1 MFIVILFI
9 FLGILSG
16 FFCRKLSTGACI
28 SLTDVVAQWQGRI
41 VTWLIWLLLFLL
53 GIEVGSNEMIVR
65 SLPTLGV
72 EALLLSSAATLGCC
86 VLAWALW
93 RVSKDHT
100 AQENAKKETLETLT
114 EEISSDKKSSA
125 EEETSADKEG
135 KPAENKGLQGSSLLR
150 GLKVMKGS
158 LIVVGFFVIGL
169 LGGIEKMVP
178 AWLLNGEV
186 SFVALCGLLLFVGLG
201 IGLNP
206 EMKKEV
212 RSLSPRMALLPVVTI
227 IGSWL
232 GALLIWNSAS
242 PHPVRLHGDKQR
254 FRLLFAVE
262 YLHHRISW
270 CRIGNHCSLGKHHTR
285 DAYPVGRSADG
296 PLVWPAGTYLCR
308 RSHHDGHH
316 LAHSL
321 ADCGSA
327 LCSSEYL
334 PWFCGRLHCALPR
347 QLVVYDLMLKNLRK

>member
-16 FFCRKLSTGACI
+16 IFCRKLSKGAHI
-28 SLTDVVAQWQGRI
+28 SLTDVAERWQGRI

-93 RVSKDHT
+93 RVSKNNST
-100 AQENAKKETLETLT
+100 QESANKETLETLT

-232 GALLIWNSAS
+232 GALLIWTVLHRTLSDCMAINSGFAYYS
-242 PHPVRLHGDKQR
+242 LSSIFITEYRGAELGTIA
-254 FRLLFAVE
+254 LLANIIRE
-262 YLHHRISW
+262 MLTL
-270 CRIGNHCSLGKHHTR
+270 LGAPLMAR
-285 DAYPVGRSADG
+285 WFG
-296 PLVWPAGTYLCR
+296 PLAPISAGGATTMDTTLPILSQTVGQRYV
-308 RSHHDGHH
+308 
-316 LAHSL
+316 
-321 ADCGSA
+321 A
-327 LCSSEYL
+327 LSIYHGFVVDFTV
-334 PWFCGRLHCALPR
+334 PF
-347 QLVVYDLMLKNLRK
+347 LVSWWCMV

>member
-1 MFIVILFI
+1 MFLVILFI

-16 FFCRKLSTGACI
+16 VLCRKLSTGARI
-28 SLTDVVAQWQGRI
+28 SLTDVAARWQGRI

-72 EALLLSSAATLGCC
+72 EALLLSSAATLGSC
-86 VLAWALW
+86 VLAWMLW
-93 RVSKDHT
+93 RVSKNNT
-100 AQENAKKETLETLT
+100 VQENAMN
-114 EEISSDKKSSA
+114 
-125 EEETSADKEG
+125 ETSAEKEG
-135 KPAENKGLQGSSLLR
+135 NSAEKEGLQGSSLIR

-158 LIVVGFFVIGL
+158 LIVVGFFIIGL

-178 AWLLNGEV
+178 SWLLDGDV

-232 GALLIWNSAS
+232 GALLIWTVLHRTLSDCMAINSGFAYYS
-242 PHPVRLHGDKQR
+242 LSSIFITEYRGAELGTIA
-254 FRLLFAVE
+254 LLANIIRE
-262 YLHHRISW
+262 MLTL
-270 CRIGNHCSLGKHHTR
+270 LGAPLMAR
-285 DAYPVGRSADG
+285 WFG
-296 PLVWPAGTYLCR
+296 PLAPISVGGATTMDTTLPILSQTLGQRYI
-308 RSHHDGHH
+308 
-316 LAHSL
+316 
-321 ADCGSA
+321 A
-327 LCSSEYL
+327 LSIYHGFVVDFTM
-334 PWFCGRLHCALPR
+334 PF
-347 QLVVYDLMLKNLRK
+347 LVSWWCMI

>member
-9 FLGILSG
+9 FLGILLG
-16 FFCRKLSTGACI
+16 VLCRKLSTGARI
-28 SLTDVVAQWQGRI
+28 SHTDVAARWQGRI

-72 EALLLSSAATLGCC
+72 EALLLSSAATLSCC
-86 VLAWALW
+86 VLAWMLW
-93 RVSKDHT
+93 RVSKNNT
-100 AQENAKKETLETLT
+100 VQENAKN
-114 EEISSDKKSSA
+114 
-125 EEETSADKEG
+125 ETSADKEG
-135 KPAENKGLQGSSLLR
+135 NPAEKEGLQGFSLIR

-178 AWLLNGEV
+178 SGLLDGDV

-232 GALLIWNSAS
+232 GALLIWTVLHRTLSDCMAINSGFAYYS
-242 PHPVRLHGDKQR
+242 LSSIFITEYRGAELGTIA
-254 FRLLFAVE
+254 LLANIIRE
-262 YLHHRISW
+262 MLTL
-270 CRIGNHCSLGKHHTR
+270 LGAPLMAR
-285 DAYPVGRSADG
+285 WFG
-296 PLVWPAGTYLCR
+296 PLAPISAGGATTMDTTLPILSQTVGQRYI
-308 RSHHDGHH
+308 
-316 LAHSL
+316 
-321 ADCGSA
+321 A
-327 LCSSEYL
+327 LSIYHGFVVDFTV
-334 PWFCGRLHCALPR
+334 PF
-347 QLVVYDLMLKNLRK
+347 LVSWWCMV

>member
-16 FFCRKLSTGACI
+16 VLCRKLSTGARI
-28 SLTDVVAQWQGRI
+28 SLTDVAARWQGRI

-86 VLAWALW
+86 VLAWILW
-93 RVSKDHT
+93 RVLKNNT
-100 AQENAKKETLETLT
+100 VQENAKKET
-114 EEISSDKKSSA
+114 SA
-125 EEETSADKEG
+125 EKEG
-135 KPAENKGLQGSSLLR
+135 NPAEKEGLQGSSLIR

-178 AWLLNGEV
+178 SWLLDGDV

-232 GALLIWNSAS
+232 GALLIWTVLHRTLSDCMAINSGFAYYS
-242 PHPVRLHGDKQR
+242 LSSIFITEYRGAELGTIA
-254 FRLLFAVE
+254 LLANIIRE
-262 YLHHRISW
+262 MLTL
-270 CRIGNHCSLGKHHTR
+270 LGAPLMAR
-285 DAYPVGRSADG
+285 CFG
-296 PLVWPAGTYLCR
+296 PLAPISVGGATTMDTTLPILSQTLGQRYI
-308 RSHHDGHH
+308 
-316 LAHSL
+316 
-321 ADCGSA
+321 A
-327 LCSSEYL
+327 LSIYHGFVVDFTV
-334 PWFCGRLHCALPR
+334 PF
-347 QLVVYDLMLKNLRK
+347 LVSWWCMI

>member
-16 FFCRKLSTGACI
+16 VLCRKLSTGARI
-28 SLTDVVAQWQGRI
+28 SLTDVAARWQGRI

-86 VLAWALW
+86 VLAWMLW
-93 RVSKDHT
+93 RVSKNNT
-100 AQENAKKETLETLT
+100 VQENAKKET
-114 EEISSDKKSSA
+114 
-125 EEETSADKEG
+125 SADKEG
-135 KPAENKGLQGSSLLR
+135 NPAEKKGLQGSSLIR

-158 LIVVGFFVIGL
+158 LIVVGFFVLGL

-178 AWLLNGEV
+178 SWLLDGDV

-232 GALLIWNSAS
+232 GALLIWTVLHRTLSDCMAINSGFAYYS
-242 PHPVRLHGDKQR
+242 LSSIFITEYRGAELGTIA
-254 FRLLFAVE
+254 LLANIIRE
-262 YLHHRISW
+262 MLTL
-270 CRIGNHCSLGKHHTR
+270 LGAPLMAR
-285 DAYPVGRSADG
+285 WFG
-296 PLVWPAGTYLCR
+296 PLAPISAGGATTMDTTLPILSQTVGQRYI
-308 RSHHDGHH
+308 
-316 LAHSL
+316 
-321 ADCGSA
+321 A
-327 LCSSEYL
+327 LSI
-334 PWFCGRLHCALPR
+334 
-347 QLVVYDLMLKNLRK
+347 

>member
-16 FFCRKLSTGACI
+16 IFCRKLSTGACI
-28 SLTDVVAQWQGRI
+28 SLTDVVARWQGRI

-100 AQENAKKETLETLT
+100 VQENAKKEALATVT
-114 EEISSDKKSSA
+114 EEVSS
-125 EEETSADKEG
+125 EKEG
-135 KPAENKGLQGSSLLR
+135 LKGSSLLR

-232 GALLIWNSAS
+232 GALLIWTVLHRTLSDCMAINSGFAYYS
-242 PHPVRLHGDKQR
+242 LSSIFITEYRGAELGTIA
-254 FRLLFAVE
+254 LLANIIRE
-262 YLHHRISW
+262 MLTL
-270 CRIGNHCSLGKHHTR
+270 LGAPLMAR
-285 DAYPVGRSADG
+285 WFG
-296 PLVWPAGTYLCR
+296 PLAPISAGGATTMDTTLPILSQTVGQRYV
-308 RSHHDGHH
+308 
-316 LAHSL
+316 
-321 ADCGSA
+321 A
-327 LCSSEYL
+327 LSIYHGFVVDFTV
-334 PWFCGRLHCALPR
+334 PF
-347 QLVVYDLMLKNLRK
+347 LVSWWCMV

>member
-16 FFCRKLSTGACI
+16 VLCHKLSTEARI
-28 SLTDVVAQWQGRI
+28 SLTDVAARWQGRI

-86 VLAWALW
+86 VLAWMLW
-93 RVSKDHT
+93 RVSKNNT
-100 AQENAKKETLETLT
+100 VQENAKN
-114 EEISSDKKSSA
+114 
-125 EEETSADKEG
+125 ETSAEKEG
-135 KPAENKGLQGSSLLR
+135 NPAEKEGLQESSLIR

-158 LIVVGFFVIGL
+158 LIVVGYFVIGL

-178 AWLLNGEV
+178 SWLLDGDV

-232 GALLIWNSAS
+232 GALLIWTVLHRTLSDCMAINSGFAYYS
-242 PHPVRLHGDKQR
+242 LSSIFITEYRGAELGTIA
-254 FRLLFAVE
+254 LLANIIRE
-262 YLHHRISW
+262 MLTL
-270 CRIGNHCSLGKHHTR
+270 LGAPLMAR
-285 DAYPVGRSADG
+285 WFG
-296 PLVWPAGTYLCR
+296 PLAPISAGGATTMDTTLPILSQTVGQRYV
-308 RSHHDGHH
+308 
-316 LAHSL
+316 
-321 ADCGSA
+321 A
-327 LCSSEYL
+327 LSIYHGFVVDFTV
-334 PWFCGRLHCALPR
+334 PF
-347 QLVVYDLMLKNLRK
+347 LVSWWCMV

>member
-16 FFCRKLSTGACI
+16 VFCRKLSTGACI
-28 SLTDVVAQWQGRI
+28 SLTDVVARWQGRI

-100 AQENAKKETLETLT
+100 AQENAKKEALATVT
-114 EEISSDKKSSA
+114 EEVSSEKV
-125 EEETSADKEG
+125 
-135 KPAENKGLQGSSLLR
+135 GLQESSLLR

-232 GALLIWNSAS
+232 GALLIWTVLHRTLSDCMAINSGFAYYS
-242 PHPVRLHGDKQR
+242 LSSIFITEYRGAELGTIA
-254 FRLLFAVE
+254 LLANIIRE
-262 YLHHRISW
+262 MLTL
-270 CRIGNHCSLGKHHTR
+270 LGAPLMAR
-285 DAYPVGRSADG
+285 WFG
-296 PLVWPAGTYLCR
+296 PLAPISAGGATTMDTTLPILSQTVGQRYV
-308 RSHHDGHH
+308 
-316 LAHSL
+316 
-321 ADCGSA
+321 A
-327 LCSSEYL
+327 LSIYHGFVVDFTV
-334 PWFCGRLHCALPR
+334 PF
-347 QLVVYDLMLKNLRK
+347 LVSWWCMV

>member
-16 FFCRKLSTGACI
+16 VLCRKLATGARI
-28 SLTDVVAQWQGRI
+28 SLTDVAARWQGRI

-86 VLAWALW
+86 VLACMLW
-93 RVSKDHT
+93 RVSKNNT
-100 AQENAKKETLETLT
+100 VLENVKKETST
-114 EEISSDKKSSA
+114 
-125 EEETSADKEG
+125 DKEG
-135 KPAENKGLQGSSLLR
+135 NPAEKEGLQGSSLIR
-150 GLKVMKGS
+150 GLRVMKGS

-178 AWLLNGEV
+178 SWLLDGDV

-232 GALLIWNSAS
+232 GALLIWTVLHRTLSDCMAINSGFAYYS
-242 PHPVRLHGDKQR
+242 LSSIFVTEYRGAELGTIA
-254 FRLLFAVE
+254 LLANIIRE
-262 YLHHRISW
+262 MLTL
-270 CRIGNHCSLGKHHTR
+270 LGAPLMAR
-285 DAYPVGRSADG
+285 WFG
-296 PLVWPAGTYLCR
+296 PLAPISAGGATTMDTTLPILSQTVGQRYI
-308 RSHHDGHH
+308 
-316 LAHSL
+316 
-321 ADCGSA
+321 A
-327 LCSSEYL
+327 LSIYHGFVVDFTV
-334 PWFCGRLHCALPR
+334 PF
-347 QLVVYDLMLKNLRK
+347 LVSWWCMV

>member
-16 FFCRKLSTGACI
+16 FLCRKLSTGACT
-28 SLTDVVAQWQGRI
+28 SLTDVVARWQGRI

-72 EALLLSSAATLGCC
+72 EALLLSTAATLGCC

-100 AQENAKKETLETLT
+100 AQESAKKETLETLT

-125 EEETSADKEG
+125 EEETSADKEETSADKEG
-135 KPAENKGLQGSSLLR
+135 NPAEKEGLQESSLLR

-186 SFVALCGLLLFVGLG
+186 SFVALCSLLLFVGLG

-232 GALLIWNSAS
+232 GALLIWTVLHRTLSDCMAINSGFAYYS
-242 PHPVRLHGDKQR
+242 LSSIFITEYRGAELGTIA
-254 FRLLFAVE
+254 LLANIIRE
-262 YLHHRISW
+262 MLTL
-270 CRIGNHCSLGKHHTR
+270 LGAPLMAR
-285 DAYPVGRSADG
+285 WFG
-296 PLVWPAGTYLCR
+296 PLAPISAGGATTMDTTLPILSQTVGQRYV
-308 RSHHDGHH
+308 
-316 LAHSL
+316 
-321 ADCGSA
+321 A
-327 LCSSEYL
+327 LSIYHGFVVDFTV
-334 PWFCGRLHCALPR
+334 PF
-347 QLVVYDLMLKNLRK
+347 LVSWWCMV

>member
-16 FFCRKLSTGACI
+16 VLCRKLSTGARI
-28 SLTDVVAQWQGRI
+28 SLTDVAARWQGRI

-86 VLAWALW
+86 VLAWMLW
-93 RVSKDHT
+93 RVSKNNT
-100 AQENAKKETLETLT
+100 VQENAKN
-114 EEISSDKKSSA
+114 
-125 EEETSADKEG
+125 ETSADKEG
-135 KPAENKGLQGSSLLR
+135 NPAEKEGLQGSSLIR
-150 GLKVMKGS
+150 GLKVIKGS

-178 AWLLNGEV
+178 LWLLDGDV

-232 GALLIWNSAS
+232 GALLIWTELHRTLSDCMAINSGFAYYS
-242 PHPVRLHGDKQR
+242 LSSIFITEYRGAELGTIA
-254 FRLLFAVE
+254 LLANIIRE
-262 YLHHRISW
+262 MLTL
-270 CRIGNHCSLGKHHTR
+270 LGAPLMAHWF
-285 DAYPVGRSADG
+285 G
-296 PLVWPAGTYLCR
+296 PLAPISAGGATTMDTTLPILSQTVGQRYI
-308 RSHHDGHH
+308 
-316 LAHSL
+316 
-321 ADCGSA
+321 A
-327 LCSSEYL
+327 LSIYHGFVVDFTV
-334 PWFCGRLHCALPR
+334 PF
-347 QLVVYDLMLKNLRK
+347 LVSWWCMV

>member
-16 FFCRKLSTGACI
+16 VLCRKLSTGACI
-28 SLTDVVAQWQGRI
+28 SLTDVAARWHGRI

-86 VLAWALW
+86 VLAWILW
-93 RVSKDHT
+93 RVLKNNT
-100 AQENAKKETLETLT
+100 VQENAKKET
-114 EEISSDKKSSA
+114 SA
-125 EEETSADKEG
+125 EKEG
-135 KPAENKGLQGSSLLR
+135 NPAEKEGLQGSSLIR

-178 AWLLNGEV
+178 SWLLDGDV

-232 GALLIWNSAS
+232 GALLIWTVLHRTLSDCMAINSGFAYYS
-242 PHPVRLHGDKQR
+242 LSSIFITEYRGAELGTIA
-254 FRLLFAVE
+254 LLANIIRE
-262 YLHHRISW
+262 MLTL
-270 CRIGNHCSLGKHHTR
+270 LGAPLMAR
-285 DAYPVGRSADG
+285 WFG
-296 PLVWPAGTYLCR
+296 PLAPISAGGATTMDTTLPILSQTLGQRYI
-308 RSHHDGHH
+308 
-316 LAHSL
+316 
-321 ADCGSA
+321 A
-327 LCSSEYL
+327 LSIYHGFVVDFTV
-334 PWFCGRLHCALPR
+334 PF
-347 QLVVYDLMLKNLRK
+347 LVSWWCMI

>member
-1 MFIVILFI
+1 MFIVILFV

-16 FFCRKLSTGACI
+16 VFCRKLSTGACI
-28 SLTDVVAQWQGRI
+28 SLTDVVARWQGRI

-93 RVSKDHT
+93 RVSKNNST
-100 AQENAKKETLETLT
+100 QESAKKEALATVT
-114 EEISSDKKSSA
+114 EEVSSEKKLCAEEETSA
-125 EEETSADKEG
+125 VKEETSADKEG

-178 AWLLNGEV
+178 AWLLDGEV

-232 GALLIWNSAS
+232 GALLIWTVLHRTLSDCMAINSGFAYYS
-242 PHPVRLHGDKQR
+242 LSSIFITEYRGAELGTIA
-254 FRLLFAVE
+254 LLANIIRE
-262 YLHHRISW
+262 MLTL
-270 CRIGNHCSLGKHHTR
+270 LGAPLMAR
-285 DAYPVGRSADG
+285 WFG
-296 PLVWPAGTYLCR
+296 PLSPISAGGATTMDTTLPILSQTVGQRYV
-308 RSHHDGHH
+308 
-316 LAHSL
+316 
-321 ADCGSA
+321 A
-327 LCSSEYL
+327 LSIYHGFVVDFTV
-334 PWFCGRLHCALPR
+334 PF
-347 QLVVYDLMLKNLRK
+347 LVSWWCMV

>member
-16 FFCRKLSTGACI
+16 IFCRKLSTGACI
-28 SLTDVVAQWQGRI
+28 SLTDVVARWQGRI

-93 RVSKDHT
+93 RVSKDYT
-100 AQENAKKETLETLT
+100 AQENAKKEALATVT
-114 EEISSDKKSSA
+114 EEVSSEKNLCAEEVTSA
-125 EEETSADKEG
+125 VKEETSADKEG
-135 KPAENKGLQGSSLLR
+135 NPAEKEGLQGSSLLR

-158 LIVVGFFVIGL
+158 IIVVGFFVIGL

-178 AWLLNGEV
+178 AWLLNREV
-186 SFVALCGLLLFVGLG
+186 SLVALCGLLLFVGLG

-232 GALLIWNSAS
+232 GALLIWT
-242 PHPVRLHGDKQR
+242 VLHRTLSD
-254 FRLLFAVE
+254 
-262 YLHHRISW
+262 
-270 CRIGNHCSLGKHHTR
+270 CM
-285 DAYPVGRSADG
+285 VGGSADG
-296 PLVWPAGTYLCR
+296 PLVWPACTYLCR

-316 LAHSL
+316 FAHSL

-334 PWFCGRLHCALPR
+334 PWFCGRLHCALPC
-347 QLVVYDLMLKNLRK
+347 QLVVYDLIKKNLRQGGS

>member
-16 FFCRKLSTGACI
+16 VLCRKLSTGACI
-28 SLTDVVAQWQGRI
+28 SLTDVAARWQGRI

-72 EALLLSSAATLGCC
+72 EALLLSTAATLGCC

-100 AQENAKKETLETLT
+100 AQENAKKEALATVT
-114 EEISSDKKSSA
+114 EEVSSDKTSSA

-135 KPAENKGLQGSSLLR
+135 NPAENKGLQGSSLLR

-232 GALLIWNSAS
+232 GALLIWTVLHRTLSDCMAINSGFAYYS
-242 PHPVRLHGDKQR
+242 LSSIFITEYRGAELGTIA
-254 FRLLFAVE
+254 LLANIIRE
-262 YLHHRISW
+262 MLTL
-270 CRIGNHCSLGKHHTR
+270 LGAPLMAR
-285 DAYPVGRSADG
+285 WFG
-296 PLVWPAGTYLCR
+296 PLAPISAGGATTMDTTLPILSQTVGQRYV
-308 RSHHDGHH
+308 
-316 LAHSL
+316 
-321 ADCGSA
+321 A
-327 LCSSEYL
+327 LSIYHGFVVDFTV
-334 PWFCGRLHCALPR
+334 PF
-347 QLVVYDLMLKNLRK
+347 LVSWWCMV

>member
-16 FFCRKLSTGACI
+16 VLCRKLSTGACI
-28 SLTDVVAQWQGRI
+28 SLTDVVARWQGRI

-93 RVSKDHT
+93 IISKDHT
-100 AQENAKKETLETLT
+100 AQENAKKEALATVT
-114 EEISSDKKSSA
+114 EEVSSEKKLCAEEETSA
-125 EEETSADKEG
+125 VKEETSADKEG

-178 AWLLNGEV
+178 AWLLDGDV

-232 GALLIWNSAS
+232 GALLIWTVLHRTLSDCMAINSGFAYYS
-242 PHPVRLHGDKQR
+242 LSSIFITEYRGAELGTIA
-254 FRLLFAVE
+254 LLANIIRE
-262 YLHHRISW
+262 MLTL
-270 CRIGNHCSLGKHHTR
+270 LGAPLMAR
-285 DAYPVGRSADG
+285 WFG
-296 PLVWPAGTYLCR
+296 PLAPISAGGATTMDTTLPILSQTVGQRYV
-308 RSHHDGHH
+308 
-316 LAHSL
+316 
-321 ADCGSA
+321 A
-327 LCSSEYL
+327 LSIYHGFVVDFTV
-334 PWFCGRLHCALPR
+334 PF
-347 QLVVYDLMLKNLRK
+347 LVSWWCMV

>member
-16 FFCRKLSTGACI
+16 VLCRKLSTGARI
-28 SLTDVVAQWQGRI
+28 SLTDVATRWQGRI

-72 EALLLSSAATLGCC
+72 EALLLSLAATLGCC
-86 VLAWALW
+86 VLAWMLW
-93 RVSKDHT
+93 RVSKNNT
-100 AQENAKKETLETLT
+100 VLENVKK
-114 EEISSDKKSSA
+114 
-125 EEETSADKEG
+125 ETSADKEG
-135 KPAENKGLQGSSLLR
+135 NPAEKEGLQGSSLIR

-178 AWLLNGEV
+178 LWLLDGDV

-232 GALLIWNSAS
+232 GALLIWTVLHRTLSDCMAINSGFAYYS
-242 PHPVRLHGDKQR
+242 LSSIFITEYRGAELGTIA
-254 FRLLFAVE
+254 LLANIIRE
-262 YLHHRISW
+262 MLTL
-270 CRIGNHCSLGKHHTR
+270 LGAPLMAHWF
-285 DAYPVGRSADG
+285 G
-296 PLVWPAGTYLCR
+296 PLAPISAGGATTMDTTLPILSQTVGQRYI
-308 RSHHDGHH
+308 
-316 LAHSL
+316 
-321 ADCGSA
+321 A
-327 LCSSEYL
+327 LSIYHGFVVDFTV
-334 PWFCGRLHCALPR
+334 PF
-347 QLVVYDLMLKNLRK
+347 LVSWWCMV

>member
-16 FFCRKLSTGACI
+16 VLCRKLSTGARI
-28 SLTDVVAQWQGRI
+28 SLTDVAARWQGRI

-86 VLAWALW
+86 VLAWMLW
-93 RVSKDHT
+93 RVSKNNT
-100 AQENAKKETLETLT
+100 VQENAKN
-114 EEISSDKKSSA
+114 
-125 EEETSADKEG
+125 ETSADKEG
-135 KPAENKGLQGSSLLR
+135 NPAEKEGLQRSSLIR

-178 AWLLNGEV
+178 LWLLDGDV

-232 GALLIWNSAS
+232 GALLIWTELHRTLSDCMAINSGFAYYS
-242 PHPVRLHGDKQR
+242 LSSIFITEYRGAELGTIA
-254 FRLLFAVE
+254 LLANIIRE
-262 YLHHRISW
+262 MLTL
-270 CRIGNHCSLGKHHTR
+270 LGAPLMAHWF
-285 DAYPVGRSADG
+285 G
-296 PLVWPAGTYLCR
+296 PLAPISAGGATTMDTTLPILSQTVGQRYI
-308 RSHHDGHH
+308 
-316 LAHSL
+316 
-321 ADCGSA
+321 A
-327 LCSSEYL
+327 LSIYHGFVVDFTV
-334 PWFCGRLHCALPR
+334 PF
-347 QLVVYDLMLKNLRK
+347 LVSWWCMV

>member
-16 FFCRKLSTGACI
+16 VLCRKLSTGACI
-28 SLTDVVAQWQGRI
+28 SLTDVAERWQGRI

-72 EALLLSSAATLGCC
+72 EALLLSTAATLGCC

-93 RVSKDHT
+93 RVSKNNST
-100 AQENAKKETLETLT
+100 QENAKKETLETLT

-125 EEETSADKEG
+125 EEETSAVEEETSADKEG
-135 KPAENKGLQGSSLLR
+135 NPAENKGLQGSSLLR

-178 AWLLNGEV
+178 SWLLDGDV

-232 GALLIWNSAS
+232 GALLIWTVLHRTLSDCMAINSGFAYYS
-242 PHPVRLHGDKQR
+242 LSSIFITEYRGAELGTIA
-254 FRLLFAVE
+254 LLANIIRE
-262 YLHHRISW
+262 MLTL
-270 CRIGNHCSLGKHHTR
+270 LGAPLMAR
-285 DAYPVGRSADG
+285 WFG
-296 PLVWPAGTYLCR
+296 PLAPISAGGATTMDTTLPILSQTVGQRYV
-308 RSHHDGHH
+308 
-316 LAHSL
+316 
-321 ADCGSA
+321 A
-327 LCSSEYL
+327 LSIYHGFVVDFTV
-334 PWFCGRLHCALPR
+334 PF
-347 QLVVYDLMLKNLRK
+347 LVSWWCMV

>member
-16 FFCRKLSTGACI
+16 VLSRKLSTGARI
-28 SLTDVVAQWQGRI
+28 SHTDVAARWHGRI

-72 EALLLSSAATLGCC
+72 EALLLSSAATLSCC
-86 VLAWALW
+86 VLAWILW
-93 RVSKDHT
+93 RVSKNNT
-100 AQENAKKETLETLT
+100 VQENAKKET
-114 EEISSDKKSSA
+114 SA
-125 EEETSADKEG
+125 EKEG
-135 KPAENKGLQGSSLLR
+135 NPAEKEGLQGSSLIR

-178 AWLLNGEV
+178 SWLLDGDV

-232 GALLIWNSAS
+232 GALLIWTVLHRTLSDCMAINSGFAYYS
-242 PHPVRLHGDKQR
+242 LSSIFITEYRGAELGTIA
-254 FRLLFAVE
+254 LLANIIRE
-262 YLHHRISW
+262 MLTL
-270 CRIGNHCSLGKHHTR
+270 LGAPLMAR
-285 DAYPVGRSADG
+285 WFG
-296 PLVWPAGTYLCR
+296 PLAPISVGGATTMDTTLPILSQTLGQRYI
-308 RSHHDGHH
+308 
-316 LAHSL
+316 
-321 ADCGSA
+321 A
-327 LCSSEYL
+327 LSIYHGFVVDFTV
-334 PWFCGRLHCALPR
+334 PF
-347 QLVVYDLMLKNLRK
+347 LVSWWCMI

>member
-16 FFCRKLSTGACI
+16 ILCRKLSTGARI
-28 SLTDVVAQWQGRI
+28 SLTDVAERWQGRI

-72 EALLLSSAATLGCC
+72 EALLLSSAASLGCC

-100 AQENAKKETLETLT
+100 AQENAKN
-114 EEISSDKKSSA
+114 
-125 EEETSADKEG
+125 ETSADKEG
-135 KPAENKGLQGSSLLR
+135 NPAEKEGLQGSSLIR

-178 AWLLNGEV
+178 SWLLDGDV

-232 GALLIWNSAS
+232 GALLIWTVLHRTLSDCMAINSGFAYYS
-242 PHPVRLHGDKQR
+242 LSSIFITEYRGAELGTIA
-254 FRLLFAVE
+254 LLANIIRE
-262 YLHHRISW
+262 MLTL
-270 CRIGNHCSLGKHHTR
+270 LGAPLMAR
-285 DAYPVGRSADG
+285 WFG
-296 PLVWPAGTYLCR
+296 PLAPISAGGATTMDTTLPILSQTVGQRYI
-308 RSHHDGHH
+308 
-316 LAHSL
+316 
-321 ADCGSA
+321 A
-327 LCSSEYL
+327 LSIYHGFVVDFTV
-334 PWFCGRLHCALPR
+334 PF
-347 QLVVYDLMLKNLRK
+347 LVSWWCMV

>member
-16 FFCRKLSTGACI
+16 VFCRKLSTGACI
-28 SLTDVVAQWQGRI
+28 SLTDVVARWQGRI
-41 VTWLIWLLLFLL
+41 VTWPIWLLLFLL

-100 AQENAKKETLETLT
+100 AQENAKKETLETLA

-135 KPAENKGLQGSSLLR
+135 KPAEKVGLQESSLLR

-178 AWLLNGEV
+178 AWLLDGDV

-232 GALLIWNSAS
+232 GALLIWTVLHRTLSDCMAINSGFAYYS
-242 PHPVRLHGDKQR
+242 LSSIFITEYRGAELGTIA
-254 FRLLFAVE
+254 LLANIIRE
-262 YLHHRISW
+262 MLTL
-270 CRIGNHCSLGKHHTR
+270 LGAPLMAR
-285 DAYPVGRSADG
+285 WFG
-296 PLVWPAGTYLCR
+296 PLAPISAGGATTMDTTLPILSQTVGQRYV
-308 RSHHDGHH
+308 
-316 LAHSL
+316 
-321 ADCGSA
+321 A
-327 LCSSEYL
+327 LSIYHGFVVDFTV
-334 PWFCGRLHCALPR
+334 PF
-347 QLVVYDLMLKNLRK
+347 LVSWWCMI

>member
-1 MFIVILFI
+1 MFLVILFI

-16 FFCRKLSTGACI
+16 VLCRKLSTGARI
-28 SLTDVVAQWQGRI
+28 SLTDVAARWQGRI

-86 VLAWALW
+86 VLAWILW
-93 RVSKDHT
+93 RVLKNNT
-100 AQENAKKETLETLT
+100 VQENAKKET
-114 EEISSDKKSSA
+114 SA
-125 EEETSADKEG
+125 EKEG
-135 KPAENKGLQGSSLLR
+135 NPAEKEGLQGSSLIR

-178 AWLLNGEV
+178 SWLLDGDV

-232 GALLIWNSAS
+232 GALLIWTVLHRTLSDCMAINSGFAYYS
-242 PHPVRLHGDKQR
+242 LSSIFITEYRGAELGTIA
-254 FRLLFAVE
+254 LLANIIRE
-262 YLHHRISW
+262 MLTL
-270 CRIGNHCSLGKHHTR
+270 LGAPLMAR
-285 DAYPVGRSADG
+285 WFG
-296 PLVWPAGTYLCR
+296 PLAPIFVGGATTMDTTLPILSQTLGQRYI
-308 RSHHDGHH
+308 
-316 LAHSL
+316 
-321 ADCGSA
+321 A
-327 LCSSEYL
+327 LSIYHGFVVDFTV
-334 PWFCGRLHCALPR
+334 PF
-347 QLVVYDLMLKNLRK
+347 LVSWWCII

>member
-16 FFCRKLSTGACI
+16 VLCRKLSTGARI
-28 SLTDVVAQWQGRI
+28 SLTDVAARWQGRI

-72 EALLLSSAATLGCC
+72 EALLLSSAATLSCC
-86 VLAWALW
+86 VLAWMLW
-93 RVSKDHT
+93 RFSTNNTV
-100 AQENAKKETLETLT
+100 QENAKN
-114 EEISSDKKSSA
+114 
-125 EEETSADKEG
+125 ETSAEKEG
-135 KPAENKGLQGSSLLR
+135 NPAEKEGLQGSSLIR

-178 AWLLNGEV
+178 SWLLDGDV

-232 GALLIWNSAS
+232 GALLIWTVLHRTLSDCMAINSGFAYYS
-242 PHPVRLHGDKQR
+242 LSSIFITEYRGAELGTIA
-254 FRLLFAVE
+254 LLANIIRE
-262 YLHHRISW
+262 MLTL
-270 CRIGNHCSLGKHHTR
+270 LGAPLMAR
-285 DAYPVGRSADG
+285 WFG
-296 PLVWPAGTYLCR
+296 PLAPISVGGATTMDTTLPILSQTLGQRYI
-308 RSHHDGHH
+308 
-316 LAHSL
+316 
-321 ADCGSA
+321 A
-327 LCSSEYL
+327 LSIYHGFVVDFTV
-334 PWFCGRLHCALPR
+334 PF
-347 QLVVYDLMLKNLRK
+347 LVSWWCMV

>member
-16 FFCRKLSTGACI
+16 VLYRKLSTGARI
-28 SLTDVVAQWQGRI
+28 SLTDVAARWQGRI

-86 VLAWALW
+86 VLAWMLW
-93 RVSKDHT
+93 RVSKNNT
-100 AQENAKKETLETLT
+100 VQENAKKET
-114 EEISSDKKSSA
+114 
-125 EEETSADKEG
+125 SADKEG
-135 KPAENKGLQGSSLLR
+135 NPAEKEGLQGSSLIR

-178 AWLLNGEV
+178 SWLLDGDV

-212 RSLSPRMALLPVVTI
+212 RSLNPRMALLPVVTI

-232 GALLIWNSAS
+232 GALLIWTVLHRTLSDCMAINSGFAYYS
-242 PHPVRLHGDKQR
+242 LSSIFITEYRGAELGTIA
-254 FRLLFAVE
+254 LLANIIRE
-262 YLHHRISW
+262 MLTL
-270 CRIGNHCSLGKHHTR
+270 LGAPLMAR
-285 DAYPVGRSADG
+285 WFG
-296 PLVWPAGTYLCR
+296 PLAPISAGGATTMDTTLPILSQTVGQRYI
-308 RSHHDGHH
+308 
-316 LAHSL
+316 
-321 ADCGSA
+321 A
-327 LCSSEYL
+327 LSIYHGFVVDFTV
-334 PWFCGRLHCALPR
+334 PF
-347 QLVVYDLMLKNLRK
+347 LVSWWCMV

>member
-16 FFCRKLSTGACI
+16 VFCRKLSTGACI
-28 SLTDVVAQWQGRI
+28 SLTDVAERWQGRI
-41 VTWLIWLLLFLL
+41 VTWIIWLLLFLL

-86 VLAWALW
+86 VLARALW

-100 AQENAKKETLETLT
+100 AQEKAKKETLETLT
-114 EEISSDKKSSA
+114 EEISSDKTSSA

-135 KPAENKGLQGSSLLR
+135 IPAEKEGLQGSSLLR

-232 GALLIWNSAS
+232 GALLIWTVLHRALSDCMAINSGFAYYS
-242 PHPVRLHGDKQR
+242 LSSIFITEYRGAELGTIA
-254 FRLLFAVE
+254 LLANIIRE
-262 YLHHRISW
+262 MLTL
-270 CRIGNHCSLGKHHTR
+270 LGAPLMAR
-285 DAYPVGRSADG
+285 WFG
-296 PLVWPAGTYLCR
+296 PLAPISAGGATTMDTTLPILSQTVGQRYI
-308 RSHHDGHH
+308 
-316 LAHSL
+316 
-321 ADCGSA
+321 A
-327 LCSSEYL
+327 LSIYHGFVVDFTV
-334 PWFCGRLHCALPR
+334 PF
-347 QLVVYDLMLKNLRK
+347 LVSWWCMV

>member
-16 FFCRKLSTGACI
+16 VLSRKLSTGARI
-28 SLTDVVAQWQGRI
+28 SLTDVAARWHGRI

-86 VLAWALW
+86 VLAWMLW
-93 RVSKDHT
+93 RVSKNNT
-100 AQENAKKETLETLT
+100 VQENAKN
-114 EEISSDKKSSA
+114 
-125 EEETSADKEG
+125 ETSADKEG
-135 KPAENKGLQGSSLLR
+135 NPAEKEGLQGSSLIR

-178 AWLLNGEV
+178 SWLLDGDV

-232 GALLIWNSAS
+232 GALLIWT
-242 PHPVRLHGDKQR
+242 VLHRTLSDCMAINRGFAYYSLSSIFITEYR
-254 FRLLFAVE
+254 GAELGTIALLANIIRE
-262 YLHHRISW
+262 MLTL
-270 CRIGNHCSLGKHHTR
+270 LGAPLMAR
-285 DAYPVGRSADG
+285 WFG
-296 PLVWPAGTYLCR
+296 PLAPISVGGATTMDTTLPILSQTVGQRYI
-308 RSHHDGHH
+308 
-316 LAHSL
+316 
-321 ADCGSA
+321 A
-327 LCSSEYL
+327 LSIYHGFVVDFTV
-334 PWFCGRLHCALPR
+334 PF
-347 QLVVYDLMLKNLRK
+347 LVSWWCMV

>member
-16 FFCRKLSTGACI
+16 VLCRKLSTGARI
-28 SLTDVVAQWQGRI
+28 SLTDVAARWQGRI

-86 VLAWALW
+86 VLAWMLW
-93 RVSKDHT
+93 RVSKNNT
-100 AQENAKKETLETLT
+100 VQEENEKK
-114 EEISSDKKSSA
+114 
-125 EEETSADKEG
+125 ETSADKEG
-135 KPAENKGLQGSSLLR
+135 NPAEKEGLQGSSLIR

-178 AWLLNGEV
+178 SWLLDGDV

-232 GALLIWNSAS
+232 GALLIWTVLHRTLSDCMAINS
-242 PHPVRLHGDKQR
+242 G
-254 FRLLFAVE
+254 FAYYSLSSIFITE
-262 YLHHRISW
+262 Y
-270 CRIGNHCSLGKHHTR
+270 R
-285 DAYPVGRSADG
+285 DAELGAIALLANIIREMLTLLGAPLMARWFG
-296 PLVWPAGTYLCR
+296 PLAPISAGGATTMDTTLPILSQTVGQRYI
-308 RSHHDGHH
+308 
-316 LAHSL
+316 
-321 ADCGSA
+321 A
-327 LCSSEYL
+327 LSIYHGFVVDFTV
-334 PWFCGRLHCALPR
+334 PF
-347 QLVVYDLMLKNLRK
+347 LVSWWCMV

>member
-16 FFCRKLSTGACI
+16 VLCRKLSTGARI
-28 SLTDVVAQWQGRI
+28 SLTDVAARWQGRI

-86 VLAWALW
+86 VLAWMLW
-93 RVSKDHT
+93 RVSKNNT
-100 AQENAKKETLETLT
+100 VQENAKKET
-114 EEISSDKKSSA
+114 SA
-125 EEETSADKEG
+125 EKE
-135 KPAENKGLQGSSLLR
+135 GLQGFSLIR

-178 AWLLNGEV
+178 SWLLDLDV
-186 SFVALCGLLLFVGLG
+186 SFVALCCLLLFVGLG

-232 GALLIWNSAS
+232 GALLIWTVLHRTLSDCMAINSGFAYYS
-242 PHPVRLHGDKQR
+242 LSSIFLTEYRGAELGTIALLANIIREMLTLLGAPLMARWFGQLAPISAGGATTMDTTLPILSQTVGQRYIALSIYHGFVVD
-254 FRLLFAVE
+254 FTVPFLV
-262 YLHHRISW
+262 SW
-270 CRIGNHCSLGKHHTR
+270 WCM
-285 DAYPVGRSADG
+285 V
-296 PLVWPAGTYLCR
+296 
-308 RSHHDGHH
+308 
-316 LAHSL
+316 
-321 ADCGSA
+321 
-327 LCSSEYL
+327 
-334 PWFCGRLHCALPR
+334 
-347 QLVVYDLMLKNLRK
+347 

>member
-9 FLGILSG
+9 FLGIQSG
-16 FFCRKLSTGACI
+16 VLCRKLSTGARI
-28 SLTDVVAQWQGRI
+28 SLTDVAARWQGRI

-86 VLAWALW
+86 VLAWMLW
-93 RVSKDHT
+93 RVSKNNT
-100 AQENAKKETLETLT
+100 VQENAKN
-114 EEISSDKKSSA
+114 
-125 EEETSADKEG
+125 ETSADKEG
-135 KPAENKGLQGSSLLR
+135 NPAEKEGLQGSSLIR
-150 GLKVMKGS
+150 GLKVMMGS

-178 AWLLNGEV
+178 SWLLDEDV

-232 GALLIWNSAS
+232 GALLIWTVLHRTLSDCMAINSGFAYYS
-242 PHPVRLHGDKQR
+242 LSSIFITEYRGAELGTIA
-254 FRLLFAVE
+254 LLANIIRE
-262 YLHHRISW
+262 MLTL
-270 CRIGNHCSLGKHHTR
+270 LGAPLMAR
-285 DAYPVGRSADG
+285 WFG
-296 PLVWPAGTYLCR
+296 PLAPISAGGATTMDTTLPILSQTVGQRYI
-308 RSHHDGHH
+308 
-316 LAHSL
+316 
-321 ADCGSA
+321 A
-327 LCSSEYL
+327 LSIYHGFVVDFTV
-334 PWFCGRLHCALPR
+334 PF
-347 QLVVYDLMLKNLRK
+347 LVSWWCMV